1 MKNIITTVA
10 LLAAGTALA
19 NATPVAEKDMFSSE
33 YSWTTGA
40 GRSGRNTFSI
50 NTSNKTCTLE
60 NSNWSQAYAYH
71 QFSAPLTIDAGETLN
86 FSFYMNVNHLSGSF
100 TFTLQSDNLS
110 IAMGKN
116 YDETSFRYGKT
127 DNVSNSVY
135 QFKENSSGQMGKIS
149 SSQTVSNFTLS
160 QGSMFKVSGQISAP
174 SSTSENYTLKLTVG
188 GEESSFDL
196 GTASFSLK
204 KVGFF
209 GDGDK
214 NVGTNV
220 TFSDLKVSVI
230 PEPSAFGLLAG
241 LGALALV
248 GARRRRRK

>member
-40 GRSGRNTFSI
+40 VRVGRNTFSI
-50 NTSNKTCTLE
+50 NTFNKTCTLE

-86 FSFYMNVNHLSGSF
+86 FSFDMNVDPLNGGSF
-100 TFTLQSDNLS
+100 TFTLQSDDLS

-116 YDETSFRYGKT
+116 YGETSFRYGKT

-135 QFKENSSGQMGKIS
+135 QFKETSSGQMGKIS

-160 QGSMFKVSGQISAP
+160 QASKFTVVGQISAP
-174 SSTSENYTLKLTVG
+174 SSTSENYTLKLTVDG
-188 GEESSFDL
+188 AESSFDL
-196 GTASFSLK
+196 GTASFSLR

-209 GDGDK
+209 GDGR
-214 NVGTNV
+214 NAVTNV

-248 GARRRRRK
+248 GARRRRR

>member
-1 MKNIITTVA
+1 MKNLITITS

-33 YSWTTGA
+33 YSWTTGS
-40 GRSGRNTFSI
+40 GRTGRNTFSI
-50 NTSNKTCTLE
+50 DTHNKTCTLK
-60 NSNWSQAYAYH
+60 NSNWSQAYAH
-71 QFSAPLTIDAGETLN
+71 LQFSDPLTINAGETLN
-86 FSFYMNVNHLSGSF
+86 FSFDMNVNYLQGSF
-100 TFTLQSDNLS
+100 TFTLQSDDLS

-116 YDETSFRYGKT
+116 YDETNFRYGKT

-135 QFKENSSGQMGKIS
+135 QFKENASGQMGKIP
-149 SSQTVSNFTLS
+149 SSQIVPEFTLS
-160 QGSMFKVSGQISAP
+160 QGSKFTVSGQISAP
-174 SSTSENYTLKLTVG
+174 SSTSGSYTLKLMVG
-188 GEESSFDL
+188 EKESSFDFEA
-196 GTASFSLK
+196 TQFSLK

-209 GDGDK
+209 GDGAN

>member
-33 YSWTTGA
+33 YSWTIGAERTGR
-40 GRSGRNTFSI
+40 GTFSI

-60 NSNWSQAYAYH
+60 NSNWSQAYAYY
-71 QFSAPLTIDAGETLN
+71 QFSTPLTIGAGETLN
-86 FSFYMNVNHLSGSF
+86 FSFDINADPQNGGSF
-100 TFTLQSDNLS
+100 TFTLQSDDLS

-116 YDETSFRYGKT
+116 YGENSFRYGKA
-127 DNVSNSVY
+127 DNDSYSVY
-135 QFKENSSGQMGKIS
+135 QFKETASDQMGKIS
-149 SSQTVSNFTLS
+149 SSSSQIVPNFTLS
-160 QGSMFKVSGQISAP
+160 QAFTVVGQISAP
-174 SSTSENYTLKLTVG
+174 SSTSENYTLKLTVDG
-188 GEESSFDL
+188 AESLFDL

-209 GDGDK
+209 GDGR
-214 NVGTNV
+214 NAVTNV

-248 GARRRRRK
+248 GARRRRR